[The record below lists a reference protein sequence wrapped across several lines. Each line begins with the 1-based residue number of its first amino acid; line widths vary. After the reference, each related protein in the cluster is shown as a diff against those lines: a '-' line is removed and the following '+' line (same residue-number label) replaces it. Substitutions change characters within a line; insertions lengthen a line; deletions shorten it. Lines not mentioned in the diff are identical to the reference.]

1 MTAAVD
7 TNVLID
13 LLTPGN
19 VQAAESQAWLAE
31 ANRLGALVI
40 SEAAYAELTGEF
52 DSRDGLDYF
61 LLDTGIHLQPSS
73 REALQL
79 AGDAWR
85 SYTRRRPRSL
95 VCARCGAPQLV
106 PCQACG
112 EPLRTRQHLVADF
125 LIGAHALVHADR
137 LLTRDRGF
145 YSTYFP
151 NLELA

>member
-19 VQAAESQAWLAE
+19 VQAAESRAWLAE
-31 ANRLGALVI
+31 ASHLGALVV
-40 SEAAYAELTGEF
+40 SEATYAELIGEF
-52 DSRDGLDYF
+52 DSRESLDFF
-61 LLDTGIHLQPSS
+61 LLDTGIRLQPSN
-73 REALQL
+73 REALHL
-79 AGDAWR
+79 AGDAWVA
-85 SYTRRRPRSL
+85 YTRRRPRTL
-95 VCARCGAPQLV
+95 TCARCGTQQSV
-106 PCQACG
+106 RCEACG

-145 YSTYFP
+145 YATYFP

>member
-19 VQAAESQAWLAE
+19 PQAAESRARLAE
-31 ANRLGALVI
+31 ANRLGALII
-40 SEAAYAELTGEF
+40 SEATYAELIGEF
-52 DSRDGLDYF
+52 NSREGLDR
-61 LLDTGIHLQPSS
+61 LLEDTGIRLQPSN
-73 REALQL
+73 REALHL
-79 AGDAWR
+79 AGEAWVA
-85 SYTRRRPRSL
+85 YTRRRPRAL
-95 VCARCGAPQLV
+95 TCARCGTPQSV
-106 PCQACG
+106 RCENCG
-112 EPLRTRQHLVADF
+112 EPIRSRQHLVADF

-151 NLELA
+151 GLELA